1 MRAIARTCEVHLD
14 TVTKLLVDAGEAC
27 MAYHDEHVRGLRSKR
42 IQVDE
47 IWAFVY
53 AKEKNVPHAKKAPY
67 GAGDAWTWLA
77 LDADHK
83 VMVSWVVGPRTGDS
97 AWELMQDLAERIVGR
112 VQVTTD
118 GLLAYLDA
126 VEGVF
131 GADVDFAQLIKVY
144 GPAQGDEHERRYSPA
159 TCRGVRVSEVTGRP
173 DRDHISTSYI
183 ERQNLNIRM
192 QNRRFTRLTNA
203 FSKKLANH
211 AYQVALYT
219 VFYNFC
225 RIHTTL
231 KMTPAMAAG
240 ITSELRDV
248 DWIAGLV
255 EARDPASRPR
265 GPYRPRTRRR
275 RDARTT

>member
-1 MRAIARTCEVHLD
+1 MRATARLCEVHLD

-27 MAYHDEHVRGLRSKR
+27 MAYHDEHVRGVRSKR

-47 IWAFVY
+47 LWAFTY
-53 AKEKNVPHAKKAPY
+53 CKEKNVQHAKKPPH
-67 GAGDAWTWLA
+67 GAGDTWTWLA

-83 VMVSWVVGPRTGDS
+83 VMVSWVVGPRDQSS
-97 AWELMQDLAERIVGR
+97 AWELMQDLSERLAGR
-112 VQVTTD
+112 VQLTTD
-118 GLLAYLDA
+118 GLSTYLEA

-131 GADVDFAQLIKVY
+131 GADVDFAQLVKIY
-144 GPAQGDEHERRYSPA
+144 GPAQGDEHERRYSPG
-159 TCRGVRVSEVTGRP
+159 TCRGARKNPISGNP
-173 DRDHISTSYI
+173 DRAHIATSYI

-203 FSKKLANH
+203 FSKKVANH

-219 VFYNFC
+219 VFYNWC
-225 RIHTTL
+225 RIHKTL

-240 ITSELRDV
+240 LTDTLRDV

-255 EARDPASRPR
+255 EARDPQPGPR

-275 RDARTT
+275 RDAKAA